1 MIESKLLN
9 FNTIMKKLR
18 ILLVVLSGFV
28 FMGGTAFAASTIGT
42 NMSTTGTL
50 TVTSD
55 SATAVQFQNA
65 AGTTTVFVID
75 ASNTRA
81 GVNSGGSVDTTFEVG
96 GTASISGFSR
106 FGSHASVAGN
116 FELTSTSALL
126 GANAGGTIDT
136 MLEIG
141 GTASIS
147 GFSKFGSHAS
157 VAGNFELTSTSTLF
171 GANAGATIDTMLEI
185 GGTASISGV
194 LTLADGEFRPRAN
207 ATTAF
212 RFQNAAGTTD
222 VLSID
227 TTNTRVG
234 VNAGGTLNTTF
245 EVGGTASIS
254 SVFALTNFVV
264 GKNAASSSTAYLGE
278 FSNTGTTSL
287 LLHGTSTNKGTC
299 LQMKNSAGTIVYLR
313 IESTTLTINTTSC
326 HP

>member
-1 MIESKLLN
+1 MAKYRLLAAV
-9 FNTIMKKLR
+9 TI
-18 ILLVVLSGFV
+18 IAS

-55 SATAVQFQNA
+55 SATAVQFQDA
-65 AGTTTVFVID
+65 AGTTTVFIVD

-81 GVNSGGSVDTTFEVG
+81 GVNAGGAVDTTFEVG
-96 GTASISGFSR
+96 GTASISGMVSLY
-106 FGSHASVAGN
+106 GHASTSGN
-116 FELTSTSALL
+116 FEMTSSSALF

-157 VAGNFELTSTSTLF
+157 VAGNFELTSSSALL
-171 GANAGATIDTMLEI
+171 GVIPGGTIDTSFEV
-185 GGTASISGV
+185 GGTASISGII
-194 LTLADGEFRPRAN
+194 TLGGTGSTGGQFRPGAN
-207 ATTAF
+207 SATAF

-227 TTNTRVG
+227 TSNTRVG

-245 EVGGTASIS
+245 EVGGTASIT

-264 GKNAASSSTAYLGE
+264 GKNTASSSTAYLGE
-278 FSNTGTTSL
+278 FSTTGTTSL
-287 LLHGTSTNKGTC
+287 LLHGTSSNKGTC
-299 LQMKNSAGTIVYLR
+299 LQMKNTAGTIVYLR
-313 IESTTLTINTTSC
+313 VEDTTLTINNVTC